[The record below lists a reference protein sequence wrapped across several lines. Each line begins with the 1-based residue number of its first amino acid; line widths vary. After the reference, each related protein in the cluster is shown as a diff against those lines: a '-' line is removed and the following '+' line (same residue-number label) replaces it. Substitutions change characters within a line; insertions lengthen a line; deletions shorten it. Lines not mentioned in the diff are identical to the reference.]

1 MAENRDREP
10 AHASSGV
17 TRLIED
23 LAALVIVGESM
34 LDDPSGDAALDL
46 AFRREHARSK
56 SILRALV
63 GDETMRALGIAV
75 EGKIHTCSGQPVGKI
90 RAAQAACA
98 ACHTDEEARS

>member
-1 MAENRDREP
+1 MAENRDHEP

-23 LAALVIVGESM
+23 LAALVIVGESTV
-34 LDDPSGDAALDL
+34 DDPSGDAALDL

-63 GDETMRALGIAV
+63 GDETMSALGIPV
-75 EGKIHTCSGQPVGKI
+75 VGVIHACSGQAVGNL
-90 RAAQAACA
+90 RAARARCA
-98 ACHTDEEARS
+98 ACHAGEEATS